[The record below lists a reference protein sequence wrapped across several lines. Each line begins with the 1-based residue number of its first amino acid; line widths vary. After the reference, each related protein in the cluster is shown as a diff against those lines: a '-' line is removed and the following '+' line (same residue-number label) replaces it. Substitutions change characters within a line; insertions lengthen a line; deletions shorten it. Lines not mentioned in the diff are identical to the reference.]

1 MHPNGRAGEHGL
13 VVVPAA
19 SAVVALDGDDV
30 VLAQQARFA
39 VDRVVLEIVKG
50 GAEPGESAL
59 AAAKRELR
67 EELGLTARRWD
78 ELGIVFEIPSIV
90 EQPVSLFLARGLTA
104 VRPEP
109 EAVETIAAGRVPL
122 SAALLA
128 AARGEIRD
136 AVTGVAL
143 MRAAQYL
150 KDEAAR

>member
-1 MHPNGRAGEHGL
+1 
-13 VVVPAA
+13 VPAA
-19 SAVVALDGDDV
+19 SAVIALDGDDV

-90 EQPVSLFLARGLTA
+90 EQPVSLFLARGLTV

-109 EAVETIAAGRVPL
+109 EAVETIASGRVPL

-150 KDEAAR
+150 KDEAAG

>member
-1 MHPNGRAGEHGL
+1 
-13 VVVPAA
+13 
-19 SAVVALDGDDV
+19 
-30 VLAQQARFA
+30 
-39 VDRVVLEIVKG
+39 VVLEIVKG

-90 EQPVSLFLARGLTA
+90 EQPVSLFLARGLTV

-109 EAVETIAAGRVPL
+109 EAVETIASGRVPL

-150 KDEAAR
+150 KDEAAG

>member
-1 MHPNGRAGEHGL
+1 MHPNGIAGEHGL

-19 SAVVALDGDDV
+19 SAVVAIDGDDV
-30 VLAQQARFA
+30 ILAQQARFA

-67 EELGLTARRWD
+67 EELGFTARRWD
-78 ELGIVFEIPSIV
+78 ELGIVFEVPSII
-90 EQPVSLFLARGLTA
+90 ETPVSLFLARGLSA

-109 EAVETIAAGRVPL
+109 EAVETIAAGRIPL
-122 SAALLA
+122 AAALLA
-128 AARGEIRD
+128 VGRGEIRD

-143 MRAAQYL
+143 IRAAQYI
-150 KDEAAR
+150 KDESTG